1 MATTK
6 PVYRT
11 APTSLMKKFKAAN
24 DTMLKLEVNEP
35 QTGYFFKEPQAQK
48 QWSAARLQ
56 KKGLQQRYNNSPRLK
71 AIQKANEQFD
81 SNVINSRQSGGNL
94 RYLGKTRAG
103 YVQRNWKKYL

>member
-1 MATTK
+1 MAARK

-24 DTMLKLEVNEP
+24 DTMLKLEINEP

-48 QWSAARLQ
+48 QWSAAKLQ

-71 AIQKANEQFD
+71 AIQKVNDQFI
-81 SNVINSRQSGGNL
+81 SNVSKKSPNIEYSPQ
-94 RYLGKTRAG
+94 TRVN